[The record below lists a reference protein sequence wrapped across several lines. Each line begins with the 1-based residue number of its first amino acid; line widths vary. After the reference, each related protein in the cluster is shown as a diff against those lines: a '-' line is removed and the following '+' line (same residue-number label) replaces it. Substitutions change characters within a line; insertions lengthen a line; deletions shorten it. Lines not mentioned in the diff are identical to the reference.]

1 MARLIWTTQALE
13 DVEAI
18 CQFIARDAPRYAQV
32 FATQVF
38 EAVERL
44 QTFPESGRSVPEVGQ
59 ENIREIIHG
68 NYRIIYR
75 LTNDVIQILTVY
87 HSARRLDASQ
97 FS

>member
-44 QTFPESGRSVPEVGQ
+44 QTFPKSGRSVPEVGQ

>member
-44 QTFPESGRSVPEVGQ
+44 QTFPKAGRSVPEVGQ

-87 HSARRLDASQ
+87 HSSRLLDPSQ

>member
-44 QTFPESGRSVPEVGQ
+44 QTFPKSGRSVPEVGQ

-87 HSARRLDASQ
+87 HSSRLLDPS
-97 FS
+97 

>member
-44 QTFPESGRSVPEVGQ
+44 QTFPKSGRSVPEVGQ

-87 HSARRLDASQ
+87 HSSRLLDPSQ

>member
-44 QTFPESGRSVPEVGQ
+44 QTFPKSGRPVPEVGQ

-75 LTNDVIQILTVY
+75 LTNDVI
-87 HSARRLDASQ
+87 
-97 FS
+97 

>member
-87 HSARRLDASQ
+87 HSSRLLDPSQ